1 MFQSQQQFFK
11 SDLVK
16 CQMPKYCVVGILLLS
31 SGTSFFIYVVYI
43 PPHVSYNDFE
53 LFFELLGQCVANHSN
68 VLILGDFNITSYSNA
83 NQSDR
88 FCRTFTDFLDFTN
101 LNQANTTLNSM
112 GRMLDLVVTDIDCE
126 VLREPL
132 SLVPED
138 AHHPSL
144 SVVCNMNGGNEVP
157 FTTNL
162 TATAYNFK
170 KANFIGLYNA
180 LTYIDWSFLS
190 KADDINSM
198 CYLFYQKLY
207 QIFDLYVPKYI
218 KTKRKYPVWYNKEI
232 IRNIK
237 VKYKLNR
244 SYKQTRRPERRP
256 INRDRRRTGNYSYYL
271 KMKQWDTEQFFK
283 YTRMTIPVF
292 EKLLLKI
299 APKIQHQYRSDGI
312 SCEERLVITLQYLS
326 QGTSMQALAWTFHTG
341 HSTIHYIIHETCK
354 ALWDVLAL
362 DYLETPETPE
372 KWEDI
377 SRGFQERSKK
387 ENYV

>member
-1 MFQSQQQFFK
+1 
-11 SDLVK
+11 
-16 CQMPKYCVVGILLLS
+16 
-31 SGTSFFIYVVYI
+31 
-43 PPHVSYNDFE
+43 
-53 LFFELLGQCVANHSN
+53 
-68 VLILGDFNITSYSNA
+68 
-83 NQSDR
+83 
-88 FCRTFTDFLDFTN
+88 
-101 LNQANTTLNSM
+101 M

-132 SLVPED
+132 SLIPED

-180 LTYIDWSFLS
+180 LTYIDWPFLS

-244 SYKQTRRPERRP
+244 SYKQTRRPEVLEEFSRVRK
-256 INRDRRRTGNYSYYL
+256 L
-271 KMKQWDTEQFFK
+271 VKQQ
-283 YTRMTIPVF
+283 
-292 EKLLLKI
+292 
-299 APKIQHQYRSDGI
+299 I
-312 SCEERLVITLQYLS
+312 SGAYKQYLQNVQNNIVTDPKHFWS
-326 QGTSMQALAWTFHTG
+326 FVH
-341 HSTIHYIIHETCK
+341 
-354 ALWDVLAL
+354 
-362 DYLETPETPE
+362 
-372 KWEDI
+372 
-377 SRGFQERSKK
+377 SKK
-387 ENYV
+387 YQIQNTGTNDFW